1 MAQGKV
7 KGSKKDKE
15 AHGKRQNGKCN
26 STQYYMIAP
35 KRGKIDSYSKRKNED
50 IRKVSLIR
58 FI

>member
-7 KGSKKDKE
+7 KGSKKDKA
-15 AHGKRQNGKCN
+15 AHGKRQNGKRDSIQN
-26 STQYYMIAP
+26 FVIAP

-58 FI
+58 SI